1 MKIMIQKCLDKFFV
15 VNSLICFGCLLIF
28 PIVCVHHSAIVDQ
41 QQIPSPPLPSLSSNL
56 NNETTTSPIWYLDG
70 TSSSYLQFQSWKHFF
85 YRKNINDD
93 DEQKE
98 ELSNQDQASI
108 SFEFRYQLDQ
118 STLSRPLG
126 GLLLYTD
133 DEQGI
138 GGRFLEIKLLS
149 DTQLRLRIDD
159 NSMIRTKN
167 LIELKQQQINF
178 TDGQWHRLELI
189 HHYQLPIVNEN
200 NHNNNFINEN
210 VMINYDE
217 HFETITLKIDSET
230 YRKNLELSTN
240 RIGYG
245 GLQTKHQSKS
255 ANDDECHHK
264 HKAVFIGGIPEEY
277 RQQNLAH
284 LALPTVAYELHFRG
298 AIRNVQYS
306 YRNKINH
313 LDDNQQSKII
323 VQQQLPVAS
332 YGLFGEYF
340 NSKHD
345 LECDPIQ
352 DRCKHGGYCYTTN
365 NGVYCDCSITDFDG
379 TYCQNE
385 KRLAEATFHGNLGE
399 YLGYNYM
406 DLPNAWSLIS
416 IRESFELSFRT
427 KIANGLLLLTSDE
440 YEDYLA
446 ITIRDAGL
454 TLTMKLGSN
463 VHEKTIKPSKVRF
476 DDNQWHTVL
485 VWRRIREI
493 SPSTYFCHFSISVD
507 GIYTQY
513 GSTASPISYL
523 ISKVFYVGGIAHN
536 SAVETSNPITTSSNF
551 VGCLRKTI
559 LTADNVRLDLL
570 EILQND
576 NYNYDTKQQQ
586 QQESTILQKD
596 WQSDSLIRLYGG
608 NHSLSSMI
616 CEDVDISDPITFT
629 TSESYLKLNGWNS
642 PKEGTLS
649 LKIRTNEPNGV
660 LIYSDGKPDK
670 NSTRDYFA
678 LELLDGHLYLLMNL
692 GSAPV
697 KVKATNKRIDD
708 SHWHMI
714 TVRRS
719 ERNGQVVVDE
729 TISDFVSPG
738 QSNRLDLSDSIYL
751 GGIPLFSGQ
760 RSTTTTYTPPELW
773 SSSIGYGYIGCVKD
787 LYLND
792 HIIDIA
798 TLTKRQDSGSIRP
811 SCHSLSSQCSN
822 SPCQNDGHCIEGW
835 NRYYCDCTETS
846 YTGSVCTKNAA
857 IVSFNGEQ
865 YITILLPEELQT
877 QAESLSLRFKTNKP
891 NGLLL
896 TTSHSYLDD
905 HFMILSLESGSIRLD
920 FNYGDQQMMERI
932 IMIDQKLN
940 DNQWHTIHL
949 ERRGPNIEISIDQK
963 TKQVIELT
971 GQHFTL
977 QISAIHIGARLNI
990 HKSRQK
996 KHFTGFIG
1004 QMQNFVF
1011 NGQQYFEKIRDGQL
1025 PNGSIRI
1032 TAKLGKKDRI
1042 LHNAVTF
1049 KSKYTFV
1056 GLPQL
1061 KAYSRLNVY
1070 FQFKTREPNGLL
1082 LFNGGGQKHDFIAV
1096 EMVNGN
1102 IHYIFDLGDGPRRL
1116 QSNNRQSLN
1125 DNHWHTVTLG
1135 RPSLYQHTM
1144 LIDDSL
1150 ITIST
1155 SNSER
1160 NLHLDLD
1167 GLLYIGGVRDTM
1179 WQSLPK
1185 IIKSRIGFEGC
1196 LASLDLNGE
1205 TFNLVGQSDVLIPST
1220 LVESGCS
1227 TPITRCSS
1235 TACANRGICVQLWN
1249 SYTCDCDLTTFSGPT
1264 CADGNE
1270 STAYQFGP
1278 NPGLISFTF
1287 DENNRPDTRNDLLAL
1302 GFLTTLKDG
1311 ALVRVDSATTA
1322 DYFQLEL
1329 IDGNILAVYNLGTE
1343 DIDIGD
1349 LGIKVNDG
1357 KYHIVRFTRSGQNS
1371 TLQIDNH
1378 NIITRSPSGKQLNIF
1393 NRHAFIQI
1401 GGHKN
1406 ILRNSIEK
1414 PFIGIIA
1421 GLVFNGHRLLDM
1433 AAEDDPRIKTEG
1445 DLELMISIGNQQT
1458 SMTSLAMTPPS
1469 TSNNDHLNNQ
1479 MLAEPKSPY
1488 ANDDLI
1494 YSSAGSGCF
1503 DVNED
1508 EECAHIANEGSGD
1521 ELITPV
1527 YVSVNR
1533 FRPTPSS
1540 SFTNRNRGNNDKD
1553 VWRRPC
1559 QNEDDDDCMEGSGDK
1574 PPTSFNNNNRQ
1585 YNYSNFDYYSSTS
1598 RPQWMT
1604 TWIPPTIVPINRPPY
1619 SPNQPPPW
1627 NSYNTP
1633 SSTNYDPYGNH
1644 QQQHY
1649 PIQRPKTTAPSWTK
1663 PVYSVN
1669 GPQRP
1674 IIQPPLIESQDPP
1687 EIYDVPLN
1695 IPLDIIN
1702 NDTTIG
1708 QQPTSP
1714 DDPNQ
1719 QQIPTEIL
1727 TRANSERTVIII
1739 SAIAIL
1745 LILVVVIGP
1754 IVLFL
1759 KVRYSANQSAYKIE
1773 TFGPKMSATMPLH
1786 GSLSYQP
1793 SYNPVVRATSV
1804 SGITGHTMSM
1814 MGMMQQPM
1822 APGVGMNTMSGRVSL
1837 SRPGTRPGTPT
1848 QDYNT
1853 GGGCMKKKDPHE
1865 WYV

>member
-1 MKIMIQKCLDKFFV
+1 MIGKCLDQFIV
-15 VNSLICFGCLLIF
+15 VNSFHSIIIIIGFVIF
-28 PIVCVHHSAIVDQ
+28 PVCVHTDQQ
-41 QQIPSPPLPSLSSNL
+41 QQIPSLSND
-56 NNETTTSPIWYLDG
+56 TPIWYLDG
-70 TSSSYLQFQSWKHFF
+70 TSSSYLQFESWKHFF
-85 YRKNINDD
+85 HRKTIDHN
-93 DEQKE
+93 E
-98 ELSNQDQASI
+98 ESPSKLDQASL

-133 DEQGI
+133 DETGI
-138 GGRFLEIKLLS
+138 GGRFLEIKLLTDS
-149 DTQLRLRIDD
+149 NLRIRIDD
-159 NSMIRTKN
+159 NSLVRTKN
-167 LIELKQQQINF
+167 IIELKQEINF

-189 HHYQLPIVNEN
+189 HHYQLPIVEN
-200 NHNNNFINEN
+200 NNNNNLIEN
-210 VMINYDE
+210 VINYDE
-217 HFETITLKIDSET
+217 HIEAITLKVDSEI
-230 YRKNLELSTN
+230 YHKKLELSTTA
-240 RIGYG
+240 IGYIIQPKECRHKG
-245 GLQTKHQSKS
+245 KS
-255 ANDDECHHK
+255 
-264 HKAVFIGGIPEEY
+264 VFIGGLPEEY
-277 RQQNLAH
+277 RNQNLAH

-306 YRNKINH
+306 YRNK
-313 LDDNQQSKII
+313 DDNNVHQQSKID
-323 VQQQLPVAS
+323 QPQLAVS
-332 YGLFGEYF
+332 YYGLFAEF
-340 NSKHD
+340 FSSKHD

-352 DRCKHGGYCYTTN
+352 DRCKHGGYCYTTR
-365 NGVYCDCSITDFDG
+365 NGVYCDCTITDFEG

-406 DLPNAWSLIS
+406 DLPNAWSLVS

-454 TLTMKLGSN
+454 TLTMKLGAN
-463 VHEKTIKPSKVRF
+463 VHERTIKPSKVRF

-576 NYNYDTKQQQ
+576 NYNYDSKSISG
-586 QQESTILQKD
+586 ESSPFNSLKD
-596 WQSDSLIRLYGG
+596 WQSDGLIRLYG
-608 NHSLSSMI
+608 NHSQRSSSMI
-616 CEDVDISDPITFT
+616 CEDVDVSDPITFT

-649 LKIRTNEPNGV
+649 LKIRTNEANGV
-660 LIYSDGKPDK
+660 LLYTDGKHEK
-670 NSTRDYFA
+670 NTTRDYFA
-678 LELLDGHLYLLMNL
+678 LELLDGHVYLLMNL
-692 GSAPV
+692 GTSPV
-697 KVKATNKRIDD
+697 KVKATNKRVDD
-708 SHWHMI
+708 GHWHMI

-719 ERNGQVVVDE
+719 ERSGQVVVDE

-738 QSNRLDLSDSIYL
+738 QSNRLDLSDSIFL
-751 GGIPLFSGQ
+751 AGIPHFIGQ
-760 RSTTTTYTPPELW
+760 STPPELW

-787 LYLND
+787 LYIND
-792 HIIDIA
+792 RIIDLA
-798 TLTKRQDSGSIRP
+798 TITKRQDSGSIRP
-811 SCHSLSSQCSN
+811 SCHSLSSQCTN
-822 SPCQNDGHCIEGW
+822 SPCQNDGKCIEGW
-835 NRYYCDCTETS
+835 NRYYCDCSETS
-846 YTGSVCTKNAA
+846 YTGSVCSKNAA
-857 IVSFNGEQ
+857 TVSFNGEQ
-865 YITILLPEELQT
+865 YMTILLPEETQT

-891 NGLLL
+891 NGLLF
-896 TTSHSYLDD
+896 TTSHSYLED
-905 HFMILSLESGSIRLD
+905 HFMTLSLESGSIRLD
-920 FNYGDQQMMERI
+920 FNYGDTQMERI
-932 IMIDQKLN
+932 GMVDQKLD

-949 ERRGPNIEISIDQK
+949 ERRGPNLEITIDEI

-977 QISAIHIGARLNI
+977 HISAIHIGARLNI
-990 HKSRQK
+990 HQSRQK
-996 KHFTGFIG
+996 KHFAGFVG
-1004 QMQNFVF
+1004 QMQNFVL
-1011 NGQQYFEKIRDGQL
+1011 NGEQYFEKIRDGQL

-1032 TAKLGKKDRI
+1032 TAKLGKKDRV

-1056 GLPQL
+1056 ALSQL

-1102 IHYIFDLGDGPRRL
+1102 VHYIFDLGDGPRRL
-1116 QSNNRQSLN
+1116 QSNSRTLLN
-1125 DNHWHTVTLG
+1125 DNRWHAVTLG
-1135 RPSLYQHTM
+1135 RPSLHQHTM

-1150 ITIST
+1150 MTIST
-1155 SNSER
+1155 SGSER

-1167 GLLYIGGVRDTM
+1167 GLLYVGGVRDNM

-1185 IIKSRIGFEGC
+1185 VIKSKIGFEGC
-1196 LASLDLNGE
+1196 IASLDLNGE
-1205 TFNLVGQSDVLIPST
+1205 TYNLVGREVLIPST

-1227 TPITRCSS
+1227 VPITRCSS

-1302 GFLTTLKDG
+1302 GFLTTHKNG

-1322 DYFQLEL
+1322 DYFQLQL
-1329 IDGNILAVYNLGTE
+1329 VDGNVLAVYNLGTE

-1378 NIITRSPSGKQLNIF
+1378 NVITRSPSGKQLNIF
-1393 NRHAFIQI
+1393 NRHAYIQI

-1406 ILRNSIEK
+1406 VLRNVIEM

-1458 SMTSLAMTPPS
+1458 MAMTPQ
-1469 TSNNDHLNNQ
+1469 TLNNDHLNNQ

-1540 SFTNRNRGNNDKD
+1540 SFSNRNRAGNDKD

-1574 PPTSFNNNNRQ
+1574 PPPPLNNNRQ
-1585 YNYSNFDYYSSTS
+1585 YNYSSFDYYTSTT
-1598 RPQWMT
+1598 RPWT
-1604 TWIPPTIVPINRPPY
+1604 TWIPPTIAPINRPPY
-1619 SPNQPPPW
+1619 SPNQPPW

-1633 SSTNYDPYGNH
+1633 PSYGSGNSH
-1644 QQQHY
+1644 QQQY
-1649 PIQRPKTTAPSWTK
+1649 PMRPKTTAPSWTK

-1669 GPQRP
+1669 GPTRP
-1674 IIQPPLIESQDPP
+1674 IIAPPIEPQGPP

-1695 IPLDIIN
+1695 IPLDVISN
-1702 NDTTIG
+1702 HTMG
-1708 QQPTSP
+1708 P
-1714 DDPNQ
+1714 DDP
-1719 QQIPTEIL
+1719 QQIPPEIM
-1727 TRANSERTVIII
+1727 TRASSERTVIII

-1759 KVRYSANQSAYKIE
+1759 KVRYSANQAAYKIE

-1786 GSLSYQP
+1786 GSLYQP
-1793 SYNPVVRATSV
+1793 YNPVVRATSV
-1804 SGITGHTMSM
+1804 TGITGHAAM
-1814 MGMMQQPM
+1814 MGMQQIP
-1822 APGVGMNTMSGRVSL
+1822 PGMNALGRVSL

-1848 QDYNT
+1848 QDYSGNT
-1853 GGGCMKKKDPHE
+1853 MKKKDPHE